1 MTDRKISKKDPLA
14 RIQKRELLEHLPSN
28 LAIIDR
34 DYNIVEANTH
44 FEEYF
49 GDWKGGKCYQVYKKL
64 PNPCRRCNILA
75 TMRDGK
81 TRVTDEV
88 GIDQHGRRTHYV
100 VHSAPLRERED
111 GPVEFIIEM
120 STDVTEI
127 KRWQREY
134 DILFDR
140 VPCYITV
147 IDEDF
152 RITRA
157 NEAFRDRFGETRGER
172 CFEIYKRRKRKCPNC
187 PAVRTFRDGGVHR
200 SNQVGISK
208 TGEKTHYI
216 VTTSPLTRGEEK
228 VAHVIEIST
237 DITEMKKLEEE
248 MIEAERLA
256 AVGQTVAGL
265 AHSVKNILMGLDGG
279 KYIVSLGL
287 KKGDNQLIGQGW
299 EMLERNFDKTTTLV
313 KDFLSFAKGRLPE
326 ARLVDPNALVIE
338 IVDLYDPVARQ
349 SGVELRTDLQEN
361 IKKAPLDPDGIHTCL
376 TNLVSNS
383 IDACL
388 MSERRDRYV
397 VIRTRSERGAL
408 VFEVSDNGAG
418 MDYEIKKK
426 IFTTFFTTKGG
437 QGTGLG
443 LLTTRKIVQEHGGRI
458 SVQSKKDEG
467 ARFRIVLPWKR
478 LHALLKATREKNESV
493 PPTERGIG

>member
-1 MTDRKISKKDPLA
+1 MTDRKRSKKDPLA
-14 RIQKRELLEHLPSN
+14 QVQKRELLEHLPSN

-34 DYNIVEANTH
+34 DYNIVEANSH
-44 FEEYF
+44 FREYF
-49 GDWKGGKCYQVYKKL
+49 GDWEGKKCYQVYKKSL
-64 PNPCRRCNILA
+64 DPCRRCNSLA

-81 TRVTDEV
+81 SRVTDEV
-88 GIDQHGRRTHYV
+88 GIDQHGRMTHYV
-100 VHSAPLRERED
+100 VHSVPLRDRKD
-111 GPVEFIIEM
+111 GTINFVIEM

-134 DILFDR
+134 DILFER

-147 IDEDF
+147 IDENF
-152 RITRA
+152 HIIRA
-157 NEAFRDRFGETRGER
+157 NEAFRDQFGETRRER
-172 CFEIYKRRKRKCPNC
+172 CFEIYKKRKRKCPNC
-187 PAVRTFRDGGVHR
+187 PAVKTFRDGATHK

-237 DITEMKKLEEE
+237 DITEIKKLEEE

-287 KKGDNQLIGQGW
+287 KKGDQELIAEGW

-326 ARLVDPNALVIE
+326 ARLVDPNALVSEIIE
-338 IVDLYDPVARQ
+338 LYEEVARQ
-349 SGVELRTDLQEN
+349 SGVELRADLQEK
-361 IKKAPLDPDGIHTCL
+361 IPKAPLDPDGIHTCL

-388 MSERRDRYV
+388 MSDREDRYV
-397 VIRTRSERGAL
+397 VIRTRNERGAL
-408 VFEVSDNGAG
+408 IFEVADNGAG

-437 QGTGLG
+437 KGTGLG
-443 LLTTRKIVQEHGGRI
+443 LLTTRKIVQEHGGKI
-458 SVQSKKDEG
+458 SVQSKTGEG
-467 ARFRIVLPWKR
+467 ARFRIVLPRKR
-478 LHALLKATREKNESV
+478 LQGLLKATKEKTESNT
-493 PPTERGIG
+493 PT

>member
-1 MTDRKISKKDPLA
+1 MPDQKRSKKDPLA
-14 RIQKRELLEHLPSN
+14 RIQKRELLDHLPSN

-34 DYNIVEANTH
+34 DYNIVEANSH
-44 FEEYF
+44 FREYF
-49 GDWKGGKCYQVYKKL
+49 GDWERRKCYQVYKKSSE
-64 PNPCRRCNILA
+64 PCRSCNCFA
-75 TMRDGK
+75 TMQDGRQ
-81 TRVTDEV
+81 RVTDEV
-88 GIDQHGRRTHYV
+88 GIDQHGRTTHYV
-100 VHSAPLRERED
+100 VHSAPLRERKD
-111 GPVEFIIEM
+111 GPIEFVIEM

-134 DILFDR
+134 EILFDR

-147 IDEDF
+147 IDKDF

-157 NEAFRDRFGETRGER
+157 NEAFRDRFGETRGDR
-172 CFEIYKRRKRKCPNC
+172 CFEVYKRRKRKCPNC
-187 PAVRTFRDGGVHR
+187 PAVKTFRDGAVHK

-208 TGEKTHYI
+208 AGEKTLYI
-216 VTTSPLTRGEEK
+216 VTTSPLTRGDEK

-248 MIEAERLA
+248 MIESERLA

-326 ARLVDPNALVIE
+326 ARLVDPNSLVSE
-338 IVDLYDPVARQ
+338 IVDLYKPFARQ
-349 SGVELRTDLQEN
+349 SGVELRSELQEN
-361 IKKAPLDPDGIHTCL
+361 IKKAPLDSDGIHTCL

-388 MSERRDRYV
+388 MSERKDRFV
-397 VIRTRSERGAL
+397 VIRTRNERGAL
-408 VFEVSDNGAG
+408 VFEVADNGAG

-437 QGTGLG
+437 KGTGLG
-443 LLTTRKIVQEHGGRI
+443 LLTTRKIVQEHGGKI
-458 SVQSKKDEG
+458 HVYSKKGEG
-467 ARFRIVLPWKR
+467 ARFRIVLPRKR
-478 LHALLKATREKNESV
+478 LQALLKANKEKSELV
-493 PPTERGIG
+493 LPT